1 MNLPISL
8 SAPAENVEAIFAE
21 RKVRMTL
28 GGEPTLIPINPD
40 GPEWS
45 VTAVGPTKLN
55 YAYAFSDRV
64 IADVLPGAAI
74 FYSPGKSYPGEVNP
88 RWVLNVISRKD
99 GKPLI
104 DLPFSSEPIAAAVV
118 DQFRRR
124 IGKKLGVSGT
134 WIKGISTEAQSSVV
148 WILPLDHDDTDWQS
162 ASWKRKTMRLIEVEG
177 AAGLRLPL
185 GEVPEGISRR
195 ALTIEWKNGAMSI
208 FFPPLMQGPFL
219 ELLEIVNGI
228 MTQTGAANVRLQG
241 YVPSDEGGIWAKL
254 GVASDPGVLEINIPP
269 CQDWAE
275 YARWMHTVERT
286 GTKTGLRSIKI
297 VNGVEFGTGGG
308 NHLCF
313 GGPSTDENPFFTR
326 PGWLTSIL
334 RFWQHHPSLSY
345 LFTGMYVGS
354 SSQAPRTDESARDLY
369 DLEMAYHYL
378 ESLPAGDHRQI
389 INETLRHLHIDGS
402 GNTHRSEV
410 SFDKFWNT
418 SWPGGALGIVEFRAV
433 ETLPGAEAMSSVALL
448 WRALAAVL
456 LANPYRR
463 PLKAFGTD
471 LHNRYFLPSFLW
483 NDLESVLAFL
493 EKHGIDLPS
502 KIFYSI
508 WDWRLPVMLETAVG
522 GATVT
527 IRKALE
533 SWPLLCETP
542 LEGGSTSRFVDTSIE
557 RIEIT
562 ADAPIEARFQGR
574 KLPLVEFPSQKFG
587 AGLRFRKSALYP
599 SLHPGIPPQLPLDV
613 DLTHKGESRIF
624 QLQPD
629 QNSFSGP
636 FETKLHEPRPDCRR
650 SSESSVTYDLRLP

>member
-1 MNLPISL
+1 MNPSRSL
-8 SAPAENVEAIFAE
+8 TTPAEQVEAIFAS

-28 GGEPTLIPINPD
+28 GGEPTLIPVHPE

-45 VTAVGPTKLN
+45 VTAVGPTKLG
-55 YAYAFSDRV
+55 YAYAFSDAIV
-64 IADVLPGAAI
+64 ADVLPGAAI

-88 RWVLNVISRKD
+88 RWVLNVLSRKD
-99 GKPLI
+99 GRPFI
-104 DLPFSSEPIAAAVV
+104 DLPFSSEPAERTVI
-118 DQFRRR
+118 DKFRRA
-124 IGKKLGVSGT
+124 IGKGLGISAA
-134 WIKGISTEAQSSVV
+134 WIKGTSEETEQSAV
-148 WILPLDHDDTDWQS
+148 WILPLDHDGTDWKS
-162 ASWKRKTMRLIEVEG
+162 ASWKRKVMRLIQVEG
-177 AAGLRLPL
+177 PAGLRLPL

-195 ALTIEWKNGAMSI
+195 ALTIEWKAGAISV
-208 FFPPLMQGPFL
+208 FFPPLLQGPFL
-219 ELLEIVNGI
+219 NLLEIVNAI
-228 MTQTGAANVRLQG
+228 MTETSAANVRLQG
-241 YVPSDEGGIWAKL
+241 YVPSDEGDVWAKL

-269 CQDWAE
+269 CQDWAD
-275 YARWMHTVERT
+275 YARWMHTVERI

-297 VNGVEFGTGGG
+297 VNGEEFGTGGG
-308 NHLCF
+308 NHVCF
-313 GGPSTDENPFFTR
+313 GGPSTDENPFFSR

-418 SWPGGALGIVEFRAV
+418 SWPGGALGLVEFRAV
-433 ETLPGAEAMSSVALL
+433 ETLPGAEAMSAVALL

-456 LANPYRR
+456 LAYPYRR
-463 PLKAFGTD
+463 PLKSFGTD
-471 LHNRYFLPSFLW
+471 LHNRYFLPAFLW
-483 NDLESVLAFL
+483 DDLESVLEFL
-493 EKHGIDLPS
+493 KKHDINLPPQ
-502 KIFYSI
+502 IYRSI
-508 WDWRLPVMLETAVG
+508 WNWRLPVMLETTVG

-542 LEGGSTSRFVDTSIE
+542 VEGGNTSRFVDTSIE

-562 ADAPIEARFQGR
+562 ADAPVEARFQGR
-574 KLPLVEFPSQKFG
+574 KLPLVEFPGQKVG

-599 SLHPGIPPQLPLDV
+599 SLHPGIPPQLPLNV
-613 DLTHKGESRIF
+613 DITYEGERGIF
-624 QLQPD
+624 QLQAD
-629 QNSFSGP
+629 QRHFSGP
-636 FETKLHEPRPDCRR
+636 FDTSLHKPQPDCRR